1 MALPL
6 NLNPDADVEAA
17 SAAFAET
24 GACALEHVLATPA
37 ARRLLKA
44 AQAWPR
50 WNRVTVVDGVHRDF
64 DAAQM
69 DVLDPARRAGFEA
82 LVKKGGQDGFQYLF
96 DNVAL
101 YDSGRAGRLEDPV
114 FRAAFDLVR
123 SEAFLNL
130 GRALTGVEAIR
141 FADCQL
147 TRYMPGHFLTR
158 HNDGIEGKNRVAAF
172 VLNLTPD
179 WSVDFGGVLNLLDDN
194 GDVRLGFTP
203 AFNRLTL
210 FKVPQ
215 PHSVSVVAPFAPA
228 PRYAVTGWFRHG
240 DEPDQ

>member
-6 NLNPDADVEAA
+6 DLNPGADVETARVA
-17 SAAFAET
+17 YAQS
-24 GACALEHVLATPA
+24 GACSLEHVLATPA
-37 ARRLLKA
+37 AQRLLAA

-50 WNRVTVVDGVHRDF
+50 WNRVTLVDGVHRDF

-82 LVKKGGQDGFQYLF
+82 LVNRGGQEGFQYLF

-101 YDSGRAGRLEDPV
+101 YDAGRAGRLEDPT

-123 SEAFLNL
+123 SEPFINL
-130 GRALTGVEAIR
+130 GRALTGVEEIR

-147 TRYMPGHFLTR
+147 TRYLPGHFLTR
-158 HNDGIEGKNRVAAF
+158 HDDNIEGKNRVAAF

-179 WSVDFGGVLNLLDDN
+179 WSADFGGVLNLLEAN
-194 GDVRLGFTP
+194 GDVGRGFTP
-203 AFNRLTL
+203 TFNRLTL

-228 PRYAVTGWFRHG
+228 PRYAVTGWFRYG
-240 DEPDQ
+240 DEPDA